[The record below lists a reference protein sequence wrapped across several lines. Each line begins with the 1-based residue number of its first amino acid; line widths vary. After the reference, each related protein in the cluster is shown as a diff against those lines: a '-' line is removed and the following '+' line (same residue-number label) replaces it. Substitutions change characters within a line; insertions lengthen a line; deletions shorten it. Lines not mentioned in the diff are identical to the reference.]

1 MIIDLVEL
9 ENVIV
14 LKFKNFFVD
23 VFIVV
28 FDKVFIDI

>member
-14 LKFKNFFVD
+14 LKFKNFLVD

-28 FDKVFIDI
+28 FDKVLIDI